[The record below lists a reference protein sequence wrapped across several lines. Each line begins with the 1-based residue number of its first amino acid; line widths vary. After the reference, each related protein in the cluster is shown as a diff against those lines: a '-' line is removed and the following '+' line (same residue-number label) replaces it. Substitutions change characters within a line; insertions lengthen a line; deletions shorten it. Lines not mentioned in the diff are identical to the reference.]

1 MKGAKDIIF
10 IKDEIMRELNSVEI
24 ENVSGAGF
32 FADLGKSIGSAI
44 GSIVDLGT
52 GAGGLDTDATSA
64 AAKLGSGIG
73 SIFELDLVNAISNI
87 GGGIVSIVEFGIDA
101 VAQIKAKKTA

>member
-1 MKGAKDIIF
+1 
-10 IKDEIMRELNSVEI
+10 MRELNSIEI

-52 GAGGLDTDATSA
+52 GAGGLNTDATTA
-64 AAKLGSGIG
+64 AEKLGSGIG
-73 SIFELDLVNAISNI
+73 SLFELDFVSAISNI
-87 GGGIVSIVEFGIDA
+87 GAGIVNIVEFGIDA
-101 VAQIKAKKTA
+101 VAQIKAKNSA